1 MKIIK
6 NAASQSLQGPEATF
20 SGRVRIDNHFEPGSP
35 SRIGAALVTFE
46 PGARTAWHAHGAGQL
61 LYVTE
66 GRGWIQ
72 KAGEPKQLIEAGD
85 TVWIAANEK
94 HWHGASQ
101 DRAMSHVAVAEAS
114 ETAPAAIW
122 MEKVTDDEYQA

>member
-6 NAASQSLQGPEATF
+6 NAASQFLQGPEATF

-35 SRIGAALVTFE
+35 SRVGAALVTFE

-72 KAGEPKQLIEAGD
+72 KAGD